1 MMEKY
6 VGRKQVKAEPMTK
19 GEAFE
24 NNLLHKGVELRE
36 GDAGVAGYLV
46 EYEDGYK
53 SWLPAGVFEKSYK
66 RAESFVDRLLIEREE
81 LADKVGKLEA
91 ALQRPELGSDVFKR
105 MQNNMFLLMVEQLRH
120 MKEYLRVLDDK
131 LKELGL

>member
-1 MMEKY
+1 MEKY

-24 NNLLHKGVELRE
+24 NNLLHKGAELCE
-36 GDAGVAGYLV
+36 GDADVAGYLV

-53 SWLPAGVFEKSYK
+53 SWSPAGVFEKSYK
-66 RAESFVDRLLIEREE
+66 RAESFADRLLIEREE

-91 ALQRPELGSDVFKR
+91 ALQSPELGSDVFKR

-120 MKEYLRVLDDK
+120 MKEYLRVLDER